1 MSQLIA
7 DEVEAADVA
16 EMNERYDMAEA
27 EYMAEVDVLR
37 ASVEYKTRLQE
48 LQAIHG
54 NDAHGRSLSLVLVEQ
69 EFVGNT
75 DWHLSC
81 LYDDVA
87 SDFL

>member
-16 EMNERYDMAEA
+16 EMNERYDMAKA
-27 EYMAEVDVLR
+27 EYMAEVAAVR
-37 ASVEYKTRLQE
+37 ASVEYREYEQLMRT
-48 LQAIHG
+48 AHG
-54 NDAHGRSLSLVLVEQ
+54 NDRHGMALASIKTEQ
-69 EFVGNT
+69 EFVGNIG
-75 DWHLSC
+75 WHLSC